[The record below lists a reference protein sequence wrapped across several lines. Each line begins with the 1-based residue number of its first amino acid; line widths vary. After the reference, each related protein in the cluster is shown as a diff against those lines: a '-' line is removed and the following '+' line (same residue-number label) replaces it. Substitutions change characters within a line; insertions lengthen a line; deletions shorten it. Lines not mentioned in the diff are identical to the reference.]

1 MELMKGSEEIIQARM
16 DDYKQ
21 QRTAKQPLDYPSA
34 GSTFKRP
41 PKHYAG
47 KLIEDAGLRGLQIGG
62 ARVSDKHCGFII
74 NTGNATASDI
84 LKLMIDV
91 QKKVFDRF
99 HVKLE
104 PEICFLGW
112 K

>member
-1 MELMKGSEEIIQARM
+1 MEDLRDQRAAR
-16 DDYKQ
+16 
-21 QRTAKQPLDYPSA
+21 QPVDVPSA

-41 PKHYAG
+41 EGHYAG
-47 KLIEDAGLRGLQIGG
+47 KLIEDAGLKGRMLGG
-62 ARVSDKHCGFII
+62 AQISPKHAGFIV
-74 NTGNATASDI
+74 NTGNASAKDI
-84 LKLMIDV
+84 LKLMIET
-91 QKKVFDRF
+91 QKTVFERF